1 MEICPHFFATSPLT
15 VFLRYLGEEANWICL
30 IAAAFLC
37 KSNSSAFFSYASITQ
52 LNASLPQIIFNTP
65 TLNSVSETCHNLVP
79 LILGLLFHVICIFCS
94 HPALVKIHTWKL
106 FACGKIFAHGNIKS
120 RRKFL
125 VKKKPKKQQQQ
136 QTGPERKER
145 IPFLQ
150 EKKKNFGKSDC
161 CWRIKL
167 HAGFLNLNRE
177 VTSKLNLSHIEL
189 KRRLLLFMQVPAL
202 IENINNR
209 LKS

>member
-1 MEICPHFFATSPLT
+1 M
-15 VFLRYLGEEANWICL
+15 RYLGEEANWICL

-65 TLNSVSETCHNLVP
+65 TLNSVSVTCHNLVP

-125 VKKKPKKQQQQ
+125 VKKKLKNNNNNNNNKQALRGKKEYHSFKRRRRNSVKATAAGEAPRWLPEFEQRSHV
-136 QTGPERKER
+136 QTKSITHRV
-145 IPFLQ
+145 
-150 EKKKNFGKSDC
+150 KKK
-161 CWRIKL
+161 
-167 HAGFLNLNRE
+167 
-177 VTSKLNLSHIEL
+177 
-189 KRRLLLFMQVPAL
+189 AL
-202 IENINNR
+202 IIHASTGLDR
-209 LKS
+209 KHQQSPQIVI